1 MINYVNKISSMIDVI
16 EFENFKNSVF
26 FINKT
31 DISVLFYKYNKE
43 KTKNKTSMIFQ
54 NKYMKNEF
62 KTVFRKIYKIN
73 SEKFILASYTLKM
86 FDENIG
92 EYNIKGKNLMI
103 FFNYDKNFNS
113 FEKGKI
119 HNIKIS
125 PLNKSICN
133 YKNKYIIVSFFDTGD
148 KYKNKDKKKKNTN
161 KDEQYNFENK
171 DFNLAFQTFEEPKK
185 NNKYRMNR
193 GIDDYSYYDDYDY
206 YDHSYDDSD
215 DNNYDNE
222 DNIYYSHDITVHLLG
237 VFNIIT
243 EELVSIYEFDSI
255 KILYNIND
263 NILILAEKNK
273 EKRKVEQIANETI
286 FHNYYNEKTIDET
299 MIFDFYKRDNYIAFL
314 TFDEG
319 LRICQDN
326 FDYSYI
332 ISFICEKD
340 NLIIAS
346 DKFIHCIWY
355 SWSLELDL
363 KKMK

>member
-1 MINYVNKISSMIDVI
+1 
-16 EFENFKNSVF
+16 
-26 FINKT
+26 
-31 DISVLFYKYNKE
+31 
-43 KTKNKTSMIFQ
+43 
-54 NKYMKNEF
+54 
-62 KTVFRKIYKIN
+62 
-73 SEKFILASYTLKM
+73 
-86 FDENIG
+86 
-92 EYNIKGKNLMI
+92 
-103 FFNYDKNFNS
+103 
-113 FEKGKI
+113 
-119 HNIKIS
+119 
-125 PLNKSICN
+125 
-133 YKNKYIIVSFFDTGD
+133 
-148 KYKNKDKKKKNTN
+148 
-161 KDEQYNFENK
+161 
-171 DFNLAFQTFEEPKK
+171 
-185 NNKYRMNR
+185 MNR
-193 GIDDYSYYDDYDY
+193 GIDDYGYYDDYDY
-206 YDHSYDDSD
+206 YDDDYDESD
-215 DNNYDNE
+215 DNDNNNYDNE

-346 DKFIHCIWY
+346 KKKGIVLY
-355 SWSLELDL
+355 S
-363 KKMK
+363 K